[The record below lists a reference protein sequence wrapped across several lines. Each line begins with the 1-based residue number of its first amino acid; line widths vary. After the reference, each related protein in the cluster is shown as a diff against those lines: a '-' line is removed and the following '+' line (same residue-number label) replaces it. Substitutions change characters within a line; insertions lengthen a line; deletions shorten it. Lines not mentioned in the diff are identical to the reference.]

1 MILDM
6 KSCAVWLLGFASS
19 CAAGPGGPTTAT
31 APTPSSIAARPG
43 DIAITDVSVVPMT
56 SDGVLAHH
64 TVVIRGDRIV
74 AVAPDDRVAL
84 PAGTRVIAGTGRWLM
99 PGLADMHVHTWRDED
114 LTMFLA
120 AGVTTIRNMWGT
132 DQHLAWRSQI
142 ARGERLG
149 PTIVTAGPLI
159 DGDPPD
165 WPGSVVLQRAE
176 DADAIVAAQQAAGY
190 DFLKSVNQLSREA
203 YEALAAA
210 GRRHGMVL
218 AGHVPY
224 AVGLDGV
231 LAAHQR
237 SIEHLDQWLEAL
249 VPPGV
254 TLPPDDGAMA
264 RQRAVLAA
272 LDPSRLPALI
282 ARTIAAGSWNCPT
295 LVALDRLSRLDDAAA
310 LRRRVPWVDLV
321 PAAARARW
329 TAELQ
334 LPGLTAE
341 DFATFRAFNAQN
353 ARIAA
358 ALAAAGAPLLVGTDT
373 GVAFVV
379 PGEALHDEIE
389 LLVAAGVPRPQVLR
403 AATADAWRYLGQP
416 HEAGVIEPG
425 ARADLLVVAS
435 DPLRAPLPLVPE
447 GVMVRG
453 RWLPRADLEARLAEI
468 ARRVAQPI
476 DPWAGAPPLAA
487 DGQERSRAHYR
498 TAIANTV
505 VGHERVV
512 VGTAGGKR
520 VIAGQIAD
528 LYEGTEASYRFGP
541 DAAELSVTQH
551 AMRLALAG
559 KIAADRLTV
568 TGTDLSGKP
577 VSRSAPVPA
586 GGFLLAPSMGGAIQ
600 LAERLAGMQPGGRRE
615 LTALE
620 IDYFPSIGIAPVRYQ
635 IERKPDADG
644 HRRFTVTAVRS
655 GSRVTRELVIDGG
668 GVAQRTAGSEVTTRA
683 PQ

>member
-1 MILDM
+1 M
-6 KSCAVWLLGFASS
+6 KSCAVWALGVASS
-19 CAAGPGGPTTAT
+19 CAAGPSGPA
-31 APTPSSIAARPG
+31 APAAPAPSPIAARPG
-43 DIAITDVSVVPMT
+43 DTAITDVTVVPMT
-56 SDGVLAHH
+56 GDGALAHH

-74 AVAPDDRVAL
+74 AVAPDARIAL
-84 PAGTRVIAGTGRWLM
+84 PAGTTMIAGAGRWLM
-99 PGLADMHVHTWRDED
+99 PGLADMHVHTWRDDD
-114 LTMFLA
+114 LTMFVA
-120 AGVTTIRNMWGT
+120 AGVTTIRNMWGIE
-132 DQHLAWRSQI
+132 QHLAWRSQI

-190 DFLKSVNQLSREA
+190 DFLKPVNQLSREA

-210 GRRHGMVL
+210 GERRGMVL

-237 SIEHLDQWLEAL
+237 SIEHLDHWLAAL
-249 VPPGV
+249 VPPGAS
-254 TLPPDDGAMA
+254 LPPDDGSLAHD
-264 RQRAVLAA
+264 RAVLAA
-272 LDPSRLPALI
+272 LDPSRLPGLI

-295 LVALDRLSRLDDAAA
+295 LIALDRVAGLDDAGA

-321 PAAARARW
+321 PAAVRARW

-334 LPGLTAE
+334 VPGLTAE
-341 DFATFRAFNAQN
+341 DFATFHAINAHN

-389 LLVAAGVPRPQVLR
+389 LFVAAGVPRPQVLR

-416 HEAGVIEPG
+416 HEAGVIEAG
-425 ARADLLVVAS
+425 ARADLLLVAS
-435 DPLRAPLPLVPE
+435 DPLRAPLPLVPD

-468 ARRVAQPI
+468 ARRAAQPI
-476 DPWAGAPPLAA
+476 DPWNGAPPLAA
-487 DGQERSRAHYR
+487 DGRELSRARYHK
-498 TAIANTV
+498 AIADAV
-505 VGHERVV
+505 VGQERVV
-512 VGTAGGKR
+512 VSIAGGKR
-520 VIAGQIAD
+520 IIAGQLAE
-528 LYEGTEASYRFGP
+528 LGEYEASYRFGP
-541 DAAELSVTQH
+541 DAAELSSTH
-551 AMRLALAG
+551 HTMRLALAG
-559 KIAADRLTV
+559 KIAAGQLTV

-577 VSRSAPVPA
+577 VSLNAPVPA
-586 GGFLLAPSMGGAIQ
+586 GAFLSAPSMGGAIQ
-600 LAERLAGMQPGGRRE
+600 LAERLAGMRPGNRRE
-615 LTALE
+615 LTALA
-620 IDYFPSIGIAPVRYQ
+620 IDYFPAIGIAPVHYQ
-635 IERKPDADG
+635 IERQPDRDG
-644 HRRFTVTAVRS
+644 RPRFTVAAVRS
-655 GSRVTRELVIDGG
+655 GSRVTSELVIDGG
-668 GVAQRTAGSEVTTRA
+668 SVAQSTTGAEVTTRVPGA
-683 PQ
+683 RQ